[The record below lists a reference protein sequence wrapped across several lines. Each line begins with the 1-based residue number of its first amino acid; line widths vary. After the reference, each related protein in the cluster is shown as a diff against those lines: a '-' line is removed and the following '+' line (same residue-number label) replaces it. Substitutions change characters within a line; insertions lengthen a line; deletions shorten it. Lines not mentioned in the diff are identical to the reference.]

1 MILAEK
7 IIQLSK
13 QNGWSQE
20 ELAMRIGVSRQ
31 SVSKWESMS
40 SLPDLDKIIKLS
52 EIFGVSID
60 YLLKDD
66 MDEEPGYE
74 PDVKE
79 SIKNEDKE
87 SIVEVTLEEA
97 NRYMKLVEK
106 ASVRIAAGVAA
117 CILSPVCVIL
127 LAGFSDTGA
136 ISMNEDLMGG
146 IGSAVLLIMI
156 ACAVMI
162 FVSYGIQLSKFEY
175 LEKEVLSLQYG
186 IAGIVEAK
194 QEAHEPKFK
203 NSIASGVALCIL
215 SVVPLLIA
223 AGFNLSDD
231 VYISLTAV
239 LFVFVACGVFL
250 FVKEGMIHSCY
261 QKLLEEG
268 DYSVEK
274 KRSSKKNDAITTIYW
289 CVVVALFLGVS
300 FVKMA
305 WDRTWIIWPVAAVL
319 YVAVIAVADSIRK
332 K

>member
-7 IIQLSK
+7 IIQLRK

-74 PDVKE
+74 PDVIE

-106 ASVRIAAGVAA
+106 ASVRIAEGVAA